1 MIYENEAVQD
11 YEIEYFNKVCEWAKE
26 RNLIEGSN
34 PEKQFFKTLSE
45 LLELINAVDKDQEVD
60 GYGDAWVTLVVGM
73 HQFGFDYKETASLT
87 EKPLIQNLH
96 TLKVVCALG
105 EAISSCKI
113 GMQAKKE
120 SYCDAIN
127 MLKVF
132 SEASGIAFKDC
143 LEKAWDEIKDR
154 KGKMINGMFV
164 KESDLPDNEKV

>member
-1 MIYENEAVQD
+1 MVFENEAVQD
-11 YEIEYFNKVCEWAKE
+11 YEIEYFNKVGEWAKD

-73 HQFGFDYKETASLT
+73 HQFGFDYKETVSLA
-87 EKPLIQNLH
+87 EKPPIQNLN
-96 TLKVVCALG
+96 TLKVMCALG

-120 SYCDAIN
+120 AYCDAIN

-164 KESDLPDNEKV
+164 KESDLPDNEKA